1 MTFFNS
7 RTAAKLEALDRS
19 QAVIEF
25 LPDGTIVAANENF
38 LKTVGYDLAEI
49 KGQHHRIFVDGTD
62 RDSPA
67 YKAFWAALAGGEF
80 QRAEYR
86 RIGKGGRE
94 IWLQATYNPIRG
106 RDGRVTGVVKFAT
119 DITEEK
125 RRSADT
131 LSQIEA
137 IDRSQGVI
145 EFDLDGTILSA
156 NRNFLDVVGY
166 SLEEVRGQHHRLFVD
181 GPERDSA
188 AYRVF
193 WEGLAKGVFQ
203 SGEFRRVGKDG
214 RAIWL
219 QATYNPILDPA
230 GRPIKVVKFATD
242 ITAERLRTAELQGQV
257 EAIGRS
263 QGVIH
268 FDLAGHVLDA
278 NPNFLAV
285 LGYDLAQIR
294 GQHHRM
300 FVEPSYGASAEY
312 GAFWT
317 ALRRGEFQSGIFQRV
332 GAGGRIVWIQA
343 SYNPILDM
351 SGTPFKVVKYATDIT
366 ARMRSQIEA
375 ASASSQ
381 TLVNVQTVAS
391 AAEELNA
398 SIGEI
403 ASSLARSR
411 QEVDEMDERA
421 QKADRSTGQLADAAT
436 SMNGI
441 VQLIQGV
448 GGQINLLALNA
459 TIEAARAGEAGR
471 GFAVVAGE
479 VKNLSNQ
486 VTNATAR
493 IAEDIK
499 TMQTVSGDV
508 VASLTAIG
516 QAIDVVRGFVTGVA
530 SAVEEQSAVTQ
541 EISMSMQTAAHGVA
555 QIDRNLQALAS

>member
-300 FVEPSYGASAEY
+300 FVEPGYGASAEY

-375 ASASSQ
+375 A
-381 TLVNVQTVAS
+381 
-391 AAEELNA
+391 
-398 SIGEI
+398 
-403 ASSLARSR
+403 
-411 QEVDEMDERA
+411 
-421 QKADRSTGQLADAAT
+421 
-436 SMNGI
+436 
-441 VQLIQGV
+441 
-448 GGQINLLALNA
+448 
-459 TIEAARAGEAGR
+459 RAGEAGR

-508 VASLTAIG
+508 VTSLTAIG

>member
-7 RTAAKLEALDRS
+7 RTTAKLQALDRS

-25 LPDGTIVAANENF
+25 LPDGTIVTANENF
-38 LKTVGYDLAEI
+38 LRTVGYTLAEI
-49 KGQHHRIFVDGTD
+49 RGQHHRMFVDPADRESLAYGT
-62 RDSPA
+62 
-67 YKAFWAALAGGEF
+67 FWAALARGEF

-94 IWLQATYNPIRG
+94 IWLQATYNPIQG
-106 RDGRVTGVVKFAT
+106 RDGRTIGVVKFAT
-119 DITEEK
+119 DISAEK
-125 RRSADT
+125 LRSADT

-145 EFDLDGTILSA
+145 AFDLDGTILTA
-156 NRNFLDVVGY
+156 NRNFLGVVGY
-166 SLEEVRGQHHRLFVD
+166 GLDEVKGRHHRMFVD
-181 GPERDSA
+181 QPERDSA
-188 AYRVF
+188 GYRAF
-193 WEGLAKGVFQ
+193 WAGLAQGAFQ

-214 RAIWL
+214 REIWL

-230 GRPIKVVKFATD
+230 GRPIKVMKFATD
-242 ITAERLRTAELQGQV
+242 ITAEKLRNAELRGQV

-278 NPNFLAV
+278 NANFLSV
-285 LGYDLAQIR
+285 LGYPLDQIR

-300 FVEPSYGASAEY
+300 FVDPSYGASSAY
-312 GAFWT
+312 QAFWA
-317 ALRRGEFQSGIFQRV
+317 ALRRGEFQSGIYQRV
-332 GAGGRIVWIQA
+332 GAGGRAIWIQA
-343 SYNPILDM
+343 SYNPIFDT
-351 SGTPFKVVKYATDIT
+351 SGKPFKVVKYATDIT
-366 ARMRSQIEA
+366 TRMRSQIGA
-375 ASASSQ
+375 AGASSQ
-381 TLVNVQTVAS
+381 TLVNVQTVAA

-411 QEVDEMDERA
+411 HEVDEMDLRA
-421 QKADRSTGQLADAAT
+421 QRAERSTGELAGAAT

-448 GGQINLLALNA
+448 GAQINLLALNA

-499 TMQTVSGDV
+499 TMQAVSGDV
-508 VASLTAIG
+508 VATLTAIG
-516 QAIDVVRGFVTGVA
+516 QSIDAVRGFVTGVS
-530 SAVEEQSAVTQ
+530 SAVEEQSAVTNK
-541 EISMSMQTAAHGVA
+541 ISMSMQTAAHGVA
-555 QIDRNLQALAS
+555 DIDRSLQSLAS